1 MPKAHS
7 KSKNQLQNMK
17 KITLLGLL
25 SMSLLTYAQN
35 PGSLDITFGTGGKV
49 VTSVNSGADKAF
61 GVALQADG
69 KILVAGVT
77 TSATTGKDFVLLR
90 YNENGS
96 LDAEFG
102 GNGIVSTD
110 VQLGSDDEARSIVLQ
125 ADGKIVVAGSSDDG
139 NQKKGAVVRYNIDG
153 SIDTTFGTNGVALL
167 SFEGTQNSEIKVVK
181 IHALTGNILVGGSTA
196 VNATKAKP
204 VVARLTSA
212 GVLDTSFNE
221 TGIRLLWISS
231 LDSQYLMTVEDLV
244 VQTNGKISCVGW
256 RDFPSMSFSNDM
268 WACRINTNG
277 TMDTAFSTDGVN
289 TYNGGFNGNDR
300 AFSLHLK
307 DDASMV
313 VAGSGDNS
321 SQSYA
326 FVLFEVATN
335 GVAGG
340 TSTQLAVNF
349 NGLHRSFPYKLAVD
363 SNGRYVMAG
372 STGTTNERSFA
383 LARVSANYAIDNTFD
398 NDGKVT
404 TTFNNNL
411 LNEAYDAVVQPNN
424 RIVLVGYTG
433 NDIAIARYF
442 GEQTLS
448 NPDFNANNHLSA
460 YPNPVQSTLFIKT
473 TTPALNESFIVV
485 DFQGRVMINGFLSA
499 ETNEINVE
507 NLSSGIY
514 FFKATSSD

>member
-1 MPKAHS
+1 M
-7 KSKNQLQNMK
+7 
-17 KITLLGLL
+17 LGLL
-25 SMSLLTYAQN
+25 FVNLMVYAQN
-35 PGSLDITFGTGGKV
+35 PGSLDVTFGTGGKV

-61 GVALQADG
+61 GVALQSDG

-77 TSATTGKDFVLLR
+77 TSSTTGKDFVLLR
-90 YNENGS
+90 YNENGT
-96 LDAEFG
+96 LDSEFG
-102 GNGIVSTD
+102 TNGIITTD
-110 VQLGSDDEARSIVLQ
+110 VQLGSDDEAHSIVLQ
-125 ADGKIVVAGSSDDG
+125 NDGKIVLAGWSDDG
-139 NQKKGAVVRYNIDG
+139 NQKKGAVVRYNANG
-153 SIDTTFGTNGVALL
+153 TIDTDFGTNGKTLL
-167 SFEGTQNSEIKVVK
+167 SFEGTQDSEIKVVK

-196 VNATKAKP
+196 VSTTKAKP
-204 VVARLTSA
+204 VVARLTPT
-212 GVLDTSFNE
+212 GVLDTGFNT

-244 VQTNGKISCVGW
+244 VQPNGKVSCVGW
-256 RDFPSMSFSNDM
+256 RDFPTMAFSNDM

-307 DDASMV
+307 DDSSMV
-313 VAGSGDNS
+313 IAGSGDNS

-326 FVLFEVATN
+326 FVLFEVGTN

-340 TSTQLAVNF
+340 TSTQLAINF
-349 NGLHRSFPYKLAVD
+349 NGLHRSFPYKLLVD
-363 SNGRYVMAG
+363 SNGRYVMTG

-383 LARVSANYAIDNTFD
+383 LSRATANYTIDNSFD
-398 NDGKVT
+398 TDGKVT

-411 LNEAYDAVVQPNN
+411 LNEAFDAVIQPNN
-424 RIVLVGYTG
+424 RIVAVGYTG

-448 NPDFNANNHLSA
+448 NPEFDANNHLSV
-460 YPNPVQSTLFIKT
+460 YPNPAQTVLYVKT
-473 TTPALNESFIVV
+473 ETPELNESFVVV
-485 DFQGRVMINGFLSA
+485 DLNGRVMLEGNLNT
-499 ETNEINVE
+499 ETNTIHVE

-514 FFKATSSD
+514 FIKSGNGNKSLKFVKN